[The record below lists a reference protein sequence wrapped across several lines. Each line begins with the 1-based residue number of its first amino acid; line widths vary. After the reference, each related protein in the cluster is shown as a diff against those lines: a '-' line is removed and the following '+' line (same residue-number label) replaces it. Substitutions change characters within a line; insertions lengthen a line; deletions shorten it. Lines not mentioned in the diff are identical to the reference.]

1 MKNSRIQQKLSLAL
15 LLLLVN
21 FGLVA
26 QFPGGGGG
34 GGWGGPGGSGGNRGG
49 SENGRQRTTTDPAGQ
64 SKAKADVN
72 LNGDQPKGNSKLT
85 GYIVDENLSKAVE
98 YASVAL
104 YTADTKKAVDGTM
117 ADDKGKF
124 SMTKL
129 ALGKYYLMVTFIG
142 FENKTIDSIF
152 IEKGKDLDLGV
163 IKLKENIRQLDEVTV
178 SAEKSLIEERVDRLV
193 YNAEKDLTARG
204 GDASDVLRKVPMLSV
219 DFDGNVTLRGTSNIK
234 VLINNKPSTIVA
246 SSIADALKM
255 IPADLIKSVEVIT
268 SPSAKY
274 DAEGTGGIINI
285 ITKKSNLQGINLN
298 VDAGVGLRGSNL
310 GLNGNIRKKKLGIT
324 LGGFGR
330 AFYNKS
336 ETVMD
341 QTIFR
346 NGITSL
352 TKQNSTGKDNGLFG
366 RYNVGFDYDISK
378 NQSITGSLAF
388 GTRSFKRDQNLQSDI
403 FSESVLRSQTLRN
416 VASTNAGNSV
426 DFNIDYIRTFK
437 PGQEW
442 SVSAQVSQN
451 KLVNDF
457 DSDILNGL
465 TSEILSRQKNLNDSY
480 NKEITLQTDYMTPIK
495 QNQQFEIGI
504 KSVSRQVDSDFSYQI
519 AGATGPFV
527 LDSRNPAGLLNYT
540 QGITAGYISY
550 MYTTKN
556 KYTFKVGTRFEQTTI
571 DANDESSDIIIPA
584 YSNFVPS
591 INISKKLKSGT
602 LKLAYNNRIQRPG
615 LQQLNPNFNL
625 ANPQSITIGNPNLK
639 PEVSNNFE
647 LSLSG
652 GIKKS
657 YLTVALF
664 NRQTNNSIT
673 RISSPSDTLI
683 GAIITTYQNI
693 GKEQTTG
700 VNLNGNFFLTPK
712 WTVNG
717 GIDVY
722 YNYLNGVQLSSNGTN
737 EKVSN
742 DGIVWGGRIQ
752 SVLQLTK
759 GWSMQ
764 GFGGYRGN
772 NVQLQGFNRN
782 SGMYSLGIRKDFNN
796 KKGTFGLASE
806 NFFGGMVRKSTLET
820 PTLKQYSTDYLYNQ
834 NIKFTLSFKIGN
846 MRLVEEKKSKVRNDD
861 VKSGGGDN

>member
-1 MKNSRIQQKLSLAL
+1 MEKKLKTSISIL
-15 LLLLVN
+15 LIMVN

-26 QFPGGGGG
+26 QFGPGGGGP
-34 GGWGGPGGSGGNRGG
+34 GGPGGWQGNRGG
-49 SENGRQRTTTDPAGQ
+49 SENGRPKTNATTPNAEL
-64 SKAKADVN
+64 N
-72 LNGDQPKGNSKLT
+72 LDGNVPKGNSKVT
-85 GYIVDENLSKAVE
+85 GYIINESVSKAVE

-104 YTADTKKAVDGTM
+104 YNSATKKPADGTM
-117 ADDKGKF
+117 ADEKGKF
-124 SMTKL
+124 SMNKV
-129 ALGKYYLMVTFIG
+129 APGKYYLMISFIG
-142 FENKTIDSIF
+142 FENKTIDSITV
-152 IEKGKDLDLGV
+152 EKGKDVDLGV
-163 IKLKENIRQLDEVTV
+163 IKMKESVRQLDEVTV
-178 SAEKSLIEERVDRLV
+178 TAEKSLIEERVDRLV

-219 DFDGNVTLRGTSNIK
+219 DFDGNVTLRGTSNIR

-336 ETVMD
+336 EGVME
-341 QTIFR
+341 QTTTR
-346 NGITSL
+346 NGVESI
-352 TKQNSTGKDNGLFG
+352 TKQNSDSDDDGLFG
-366 RYNVGFDYDISK
+366 RYNVGFDYDFTK
-378 NQSITGSLAF
+378 NQSITGSVAF

-403 FSESVLRSQTLRN
+403 YSGSVLKSTTLRD
-416 VASTNAGNSV
+416 VVSTNSGNSV
-426 DFNIDYIRTFK
+426 DFNLDYIRTFK

-442 SVSAQVSQN
+442 SVSAQISQN

-457 DSDILNGL
+457 DSDIMNG
-465 TSEILSRQKNLNDSY
+465 SFDILSSQKNLNDSY
-480 NKEITLQTDYMTPIK
+480 NRELTLQTDYVTPIG
-495 QNQQFEIGI
+495 QNQQFELGV
-504 KSVSRQVDSDFSYQI
+504 KTVRRQVDSDFEYQI
-519 AGATGPFV
+519 AGPSGVFT
-527 LDSRNPAGLLNYT
+527 LDSRNPAGLLNYS
-540 QGITAGYISY
+540 QNISAGYLSY
-550 MYTTKN
+550 TLTTKN
-556 KYTFKVGTRFEQTTI
+556 KITFKVGSRYESTTI
-571 DANDESSDIIIPA
+571 DANNESKEIVISP

-591 INISKKLKSGT
+591 INISKKLKKGT

-615 LQQLNPNFNL
+615 LQQLNPNYNT

-639 PEVSNNFE
+639 PEISNNFE

-673 RISSPSDTLI
+673 RISTPSDTLI
-683 GAIITTYQNI
+683 GAIITTFQNI

-700 VNLNGNFFLTPK
+700 INLNGNFFLTPK
-712 WTVNG
+712 WTMNG
-717 GIDVY
+717 GLDIY
-722 YNYLNGVQLSSNGTN
+722 YNYLDGFQSGIGGTS

-742 DGIVWGGRIQ
+742 DGIVYGGRIQ
-752 SVLQLTK
+752 SSIQLNN
-759 GWSMQ
+759 GWGIQ
-764 GFGGYRGN
+764 AFGGYRGN
-772 NVQLQGFNRN
+772 NVQLQGSNRN
-782 SGMYSLGIRKDFNN
+782 SGMYSIGVRKDFNN
-796 KKGTFGLASE
+796 KKGSFGLATE
-806 NFFGGMVRKSTLET
+806 NFFGGMVRKSFLDT
-820 PTLKQYSTDYLYNQ
+820 PILKQTSTDYIYNQ
-834 NIKFTLSFKIGN
+834 NIKLTFSFKIGN

-861 VKSGGGDN
+861 TKAGGDDN